1 MFSFLCGQSIYVP
14 HFVSDLP
21 PLDLAPDRS
30 PPPGRQRYKKRA
42 RSSTSSPLHDNK
54 TSRIHSPKTAQ
65 NNTDDDTNNEEIS
78 SEVSSINNLDIVSV
92 QDKGEVSS
100 MAVRSPKTG
109 NLTFE
114 YKKRSIDRR
123 QSLNCLV

>member
-30 PPPGRQRYKKRA
+30 PPPERQRYKKRA
-42 RSSTSSPLHDNK
+42 RSSTSSPQQDNK
-54 TSRIHSPKTAQ
+54 TSRIQSPQ
-65 NNTDDDTNNEEIS
+65 SNTDNDTNNEGIS
-78 SEVSSINNLDIVSV
+78 TEVSSIHNLDIRSV
-92 QDKGEVSS
+92 QDQGEVSS

-109 NLTFE
+109 
-114 YKKRSIDRR
+114 I
-123 QSLNCLV
+123 